1 MSAGAALA
9 FDDVRY
15 RPPGGA
21 ADVLA
26 GVSFTIAPGECLAL
40 VGRSGSGK
48 TTALRLAN
56 ALVLPT
62 AGTVRVDGRP
72 TTEWDPIRL
81 RRRTGYVIQDVG
93 LFPHRTV
100 ADNAG
105 MVCTLEGWDP
115 ARTTARVHELLDTV
129 GLPPAEFAARHPHQL
144 SGGQRQRVGLARALA
159 VEPPMLLLDEPFGAL
174 DPVTRRELQDEF
186 VRLRRT
192 RGTSALFVTHDLR
205 EAVRVADRLALLANG
220 RIAAAGSLD
229 ELRRSDHPEARAFAQ
244 ALEL

>member
-1 MSAGAALA
+1 VSGATLT
-9 FDDVRY
+9 FENVRY

-21 ADVLA
+21 VDVLA
-26 GVSFTIAPGECLAL
+26 GVSFTVEPGECLAL

-56 ALVLPT
+56 ALVLPM
-62 AGTVRVDGRP
+62 AGTVCVDGRP
-72 TTEWDPIRL
+72 TTDWNPIGL
-81 RRRTGYVIQDVG
+81 RRRTGYVIQEVG

-100 ADNAG
+100 AENAG

-115 ARTTARVHELLDTV
+115 ARRAAQVHELLDTV

-192 RGTSALFVTHDLR
+192 RGTTALFVTHDLG
-205 EAVRVADRLALLANG
+205 EAARVADRLALLADG
-220 RIAAAGSLD
+220 RIAASGSLD
-229 ELRRSDHPEARAFAQ
+229 DLRRSAHPEAQAFAR
-244 ALEL
+244 ALQR

>member
-1 MSAGAALA
+1 
-9 FDDVRY
+9 V
-15 RPPGGA
+15 
-21 ADVLA
+21 DVLA
-26 GVSFTIAPGECLAL
+26 GVSFTVHPGECLAL

-48 TTALRLAN
+48 TTALRLSN
-56 ALVLPT
+56 ALAQPT

-72 TTEWDPIRL
+72 TTEWDPIKL
-81 RRRTGYVIQDVG
+81 RRRTGYVIQEVG

-100 ADNAG
+100 AENAG

-115 ARTTARVHELLDTV
+115 ARRATRVNELLDAV

-192 RGTSALFVTHDLR
+192 RGTTALFVTHDLG
-205 EAVRVADRLALLANG
+205 EAVRVADRLALLAGG
-220 RIAAAGSLD
+220 RIAAQGSLD
-229 ELRRSDHPEARAFAQ
+229 DLRRSAHPEAQAFAR

>member
-1 MSAGAALA
+1 VSAGAALA

-15 RPPGGA
+15 RPPGGP

-26 GVSFTIAPGECLAL
+26 GVSFTVSAGECLAL

-56 ALVLPT
+56 ALVLPS

-72 TTEWDPIRL
+72 TTAWDPIRL

-100 ADNAG
+100 AENAG

-115 ARTTARVHELLDTV
+115 ARQAARVNELLDTV

-186 VRLRRT
+186 VRLRRA
-192 RGTSALFVTHDLR
+192 RGTTALFVTHDLG
-205 EAVRVADRLALLANG
+205 EAVRVADRLALLADG
-220 RIAAAGSLD
+220 HIAVAGSLD
-229 ELRRSDHPEARAFAQ
+229 DLRRSAHPEARAFAH
-244 ALEL
+244 ALQR